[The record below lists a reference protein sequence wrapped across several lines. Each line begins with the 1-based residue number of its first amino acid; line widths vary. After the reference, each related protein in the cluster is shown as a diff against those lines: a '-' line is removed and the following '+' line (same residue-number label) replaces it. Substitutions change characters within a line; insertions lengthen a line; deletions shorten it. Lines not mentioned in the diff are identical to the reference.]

1 MTAREHIASAV
12 AATTFVGDHGFAW
25 FGKRPPR
32 LPAPL
37 TRSLDAQVRRD
48 YLAQALA
55 EHLYGYFYVKGH
67 AAPMH
72 WEAPTAAAGGTG
84 PFVAALR
91 SRNAGAG
98 GWENGWR
105 ITPGPQ
111 PADPQP
117 ADPWPSGQWPPAPQP
132 ADPQPPDRRSTGPG
146 PADPRPE
153 TRLEREGVR
162 ISVLDERLLRPR
174 GPGSAELR
182 MPAELLHRSP
192 GHYLALSDAPVPAGA
207 AVVRVYWNC
216 TARGALDLMGELTR
230 GLNGDGI
237 PFQLK
242 VLDDP
247 AAYERCD
254 AAVLYLTADTVD
266 AARPHLE
273 RTHRQLTGARRIRSA
288 RIPVFT
294 KELGPG
300 VGLAEDTDH
309 GRSFGMHRCR
319 LLAEGLVEA
328 SAPARRSR
336 RPELVGDYLTEHGV
350 SLDTPYLR
358 PGSADGY
365 PAFGRT
371 PGAPSARPAPVG
383 EPTGSELCD
392 EARRLCERL
401 VADAFH
407 DGDACTWLGSLVP
420 DGTDRVLASLGPTL
434 YDGLAGVA
442 LVLAQLD
449 GPGFA
454 DTARAALRQAERRR
468 GDLAPDRRPGLFD
481 GWTGLALAQAYVA
494 RRLDDPALRAAAR
507 ATAHEALTRPCTEH
521 DLISGAAG
529 TVLGALALVDLTG
542 DRTLLD
548 EAVRLGDLLVEHAT
562 PAGGG
567 LAWSTINRKGE
578 YHLTGLSHGTA
589 GIALA
594 LAELAA
600 ATGESR
606 FLATAEAG
614 FGHERAWFDP
624 GAGNWPDLRETRA
637 TRGVARGALAYST
650 YWCHGAPGI
659 AVSRA
664 RAWQLTGDPVYR
676 DEALKALATTRS
688 FVRDTHPAGD
698 QSLCHGLLGNAIVLT
713 FAGRAVGDRESPGA
727 ARDAVARAL
736 AAHAGGSWPLG
747 TPAESPGLMLG
758 SSGIAHALL
767 WLRDPAEPMV
777 LLPGLI

>member
-1 MTAREHIASAV
+1 M
-12 AATTFVGDHGFAW
+12 
-25 FGKRPPR
+25 
-32 LPAPL
+32 
-37 TRSLDAQVRRD
+37 
-48 YLAQALA
+48 
-55 EHLYGYFYVKGH
+55 
-67 AAPMH
+67 
-72 WEAPTAAAGGTG
+72 
-84 PFVAALR
+84 
-91 SRNAGAG
+91 
-98 GWENGWR
+98 
-105 ITPGPQ
+105 PG
-111 PADPQP
+111 
-117 ADPWPSGQWPPAPQP
+117 
-132 ADPQPPDRRSTGPG
+132 
-146 PADPRPE
+146 
-153 TRLEREGVR
+153 
-162 ISVLDERLLRPR
+162 
-174 GPGSAELR
+174 
-182 MPAELLHRSP
+182 ELLHRSP

-230 GLNGDGI
+230 SLNGEGI
-237 PFQLK
+237 PYQLK

-247 AAYERCD
+247 AAYDRCD
-254 AAVLYLTADTVD
+254 AAVLYLTADTVA
-266 AARPHLE
+266 AARPHLA
-273 RTHRQLTGARRIRSA
+273 RAHRLLTDARLVRSA
-288 RIPVFT
+288 WIPVFT

-319 LLAEGLVEA
+319 LLAEGLVAA
-328 SAPARRSR
+328 SAATSGTRRARRTPRTR
-336 RPELVGDYLTEHGV
+336 RAELVGDYLREHGV

-365 PAFGRT
+365 RAFGRT
-371 PGAPSARPAPVG
+371 PASPSPRPAPVT
-383 EPTGSELCD
+383 EPTGSELGD

-449 GPGFA
+449 GPGCA

-481 GWTGLALAQAYVA
+481 GWTGLALAQAYAA

-507 ATAHEALTRPCTEH
+507 ATGREALAPPCTEH

-529 TVLGALALVDLTG
+529 AVLGALALVELTG
-542 DRTLLD
+542 DRSLLD

-578 YHLTGLSHGTA
+578 FHLTGLSHGTA

-600 ATGESR
+600 ATGEPR

-624 GAGNWPDLRETRA
+624 GVGNWPDLRETRA
-637 TRGVARGALAYST
+637 TRGAARGALAYST

-676 DEALKALATTRS
+676 DEALRALATTRS

-698 QSLCHGLLGNAIVLT
+698 HSLCHGLLGNAIVLT
-713 FAGRAVGDRESPGA
+713 FAGRAVGDRESAGV

-736 AAHAGGSWPLG
+736 AAHAGGPWPLG